1 MEEVRELKSVLER
14 VERKLIAAGK
24 LYGALNFAVWLAIML
39 LYYDILALLDIPWQ
53 FNLVYW
59 PIAFIV
65 AITFTGR
72 VWKRFVEIAKATG
85 REVESSKREG
95 MLIALSW
102 ILGIVIGWGVIPQT
116 SIAVNA
122 EARLAVGF
130 LSFIT
135 LSILGMFLVI
145 AKFSGTEKEMIPA
158 FLIPGIHIPVVW
170 NMENGAMILAGF
182 VVALGF
188 AVTVLLYIH
197 NAFKAI
203 E

>member
-1 MEEVRELKSVLER
+1 M
-14 VERKLIAAGK
+14 
-24 LYGALNFAVWLAIML
+24 NFAVWLAIIL
-39 LYYDILALLDIPWQ
+39 PYYDTLALLDIPWQ

-65 AITFTGR
+65 AITFAGR
-72 VWKRFVEIAKATG
+72 VGKRFVEIAKATG
-85 REVESSKREG
+85 RKVESSKREG

-102 ILGIVIGWGVIPQT
+102 ILRIVIGGVILQT

-122 EARLAVGF
+122 EAKLAVGS

-145 AKFSGTEKEMIPA
+145 AKFSGTGKEIIPA

-188 AVTVLLYIH
+188 AVTILLYIH

>member
-1 MEEVRELKSVLER
+1 MDMEEVRELKSVLEK

-24 LYGALNFAVWLAIML
+24 MYGALNFAVWLAIML
-39 LYYDILALLDIPWQ
+39 LYYDILALLDVPWQ

-72 VWKRFVEIAKATG
+72 VWKRFVKIAKATG
-85 REVESSKREG
+85 REMESSKREG
-95 MLIALSW
+95 MLIAFSW
-102 ILGIVIGWGVIPQT
+102 ILGIAIGWIAIPQT

-135 LSILGMFLVI
+135 ISIAGMFALVMR
-145 AKFSGTEKEMIPA
+145 GEKEMIPA
-158 FLIPGIHIPVVW
+158 FLIPGIHIPIVW

-188 AVTVLLYIH
+188 AVTILIYIH